1 MLQAS
6 MRLNAFYRAMLDASL
21 SHVYLVRWHDEDEG
35 WRSMQVIA
43 RSKQEARD
51 AAAMMTTCPVEVYD
65 SAV

>member
-6 MRLNAFYRAMLDASL
+6 MRLNAYLRALVDSAL

-51 AAAMMTTCPVEVYD
+51 AAALITTSPVEVYD
-65 SAV
+65 SAI